1 MNRSITFLFT
11 AIFAFAGVAFAQS
24 GGVKGKVKAPNGNGI
39 ANASIIIV
47 QDGKEVKTAT
57 TNGKGEFK
65 ISGLSE
71 GKYNVSFDANGYSS
85 GTLHGVEIKKGIR
98 DLGDRLILSLDRGN
112 FVFVQGSVFFKEG
125 SSVTGAK
132 IQLEQ
137 VNSDGSTKSIA
148 SSFSNSSGEFGFRR
162 PPGNTKYRVTAK
174 LKGISASKDVDIEE
188 AAIYRVALT
197 LDMSRN
203 DR

>member
-1 MNRSITFLFT
+1 MTRSITFLF
-11 AIFAFAGVAFAQS
+11 AVLFVFAGVSFAQS
-24 GGVKGKVKAPNGNGI
+24 GGFKGKVKAPNGNGI
-39 ANASIIIV
+39 PNAAIV
-47 QDGKEVKTAT
+47 IRQDGKEVKAT
-57 TNGKGEFK
+57 TTDAKGEFK
-65 ISGLSE
+65 VSGLSA
-71 GKYNVSFDANGYSS
+71 GKYNVSFDANGYSE
-85 GTLHGVEIKKGIR
+85 GTLHGVEIKNGIR

-132 IQLEQ
+132 VQLEQ
-137 VNSDGSTKSIA
+137 INADGSTKSL
-148 SSFSNSSGEFGFRR
+148 SNTYSNSSGEFSFRR
-162 PPGNTKYRVTAK
+162 PPGITKYRVTAK
-174 LKGISASKDVDIEE
+174 LKGSSAVKDVDVEE